1 MDEEDVRE
9 LQDPVSRG
17 VRRARDAWRS
27 AAPGERYT
35 TIAVM
40 ALAAAGGAAVLG
52 AALQLAAFAAIF
64 VFPLLLFPL
73 FVVIASF
80 GAVALAMFTVA
91 GASVMFIG
99 APFLLG
105 GAFLVKAIAPI
116 AALAFLALK
125 VRKVVDAKPAEV
137 KLVDDTDMDDGMNV
151 PYESLSE
158 FDRKLEYRERATR
171 AGASPSSNLA
181 QWSLQ
186 DCVDD
191 LYAQGLS
198 PFVVIFTR
206 ERIDG
211 HVLSIM
217 SDTEIEYELCQG
229 MTLGDRKRF
238 VAWARRF
245 RSLI

>member
-1 MDEEDVRE
+1 
-9 LQDPVSRG
+9 
-17 VRRARDAWRS
+17 
-27 AAPGERYT
+27 
-35 TIAVM
+35 
-40 ALAAAGGAAVLG
+40 LG
-52 AALQLAAFAAIF
+52 AALQLAAFAAFF

-91 GASVMFIG
+91 GAGVFFVG
-99 APFLLG
+99 APFFLG
-105 GAFLVKAIAPI
+105 GAFLVKAFAPI

-125 VRKVVDAKPAEV
+125 VREMVDAKPAKV
-137 KLVDDTDMDDGMNV
+137 KLVDETDVDERMNV

-171 AGASPSSNLA
+171 AGESPSSSLA
-181 QWSLQ
+181 QWSVQ

-211 HVLSIM
+211 RVLSIM
-217 SDTEIEYELCQG
+217 SDAEIEYELCNG
-229 MTLGDRKRF
+229 MPLGDRKRF
-238 VAWARRF
+238 VVWARRF
-245 RSLI
+245 RSFI